1 MAPAL
6 TTSAPTAPHELSS
19 FPNHKAPRTIYPDG
33 IKTSGQHPPLYDIL
47 RPYEDFPKKITGPT
61 VWNVE
66 DYRTHPEQWTH
77 VLSPSEIQEISSTA
91 DAFLASGT
99 PLTGISRENFQL
111 KEFGSFL
118 GVLRKELIDG
128 KGFILFKGLPVQ
140 EWGNHKSAVAYMGL
154 GTHLGYFVS
163 QNAHGHVLGHV
174 KDLGDDPTA
183 ISRVRIYRTNARQ
196 FFHADDADLV
206 GLLCIA
212 KALEGGESD
221 LVSAHEVWNAL
232 QVENPDVAR
241 TLTEPIWYFD
251 RKGETSVGE
260 EEWIRTSG
268 TPTTSGPSPVSPTQA
283 SSRRS
288 PPPRKKPPPCWKK
301 HVSG

>member
-6 TTSAPTAPHELSS
+6 TTSAPTAPHKLSS

-66 DYRTHPEQWTH
+66 DYRSTFCICCLPMPYPQSIHSCFFGGLELINAAHPEQWTH

-128 KGFILFKGLPVQ
+128 KGFILFKGLPVR
-140 EWGNHKSAVAYMGL
+140 EWGNHKSAVAYM
-154 GTHLGYFVS
+154 
-163 QNAHGHVLGHV
+163 
-174 KDLGDDPTA
+174 
-183 ISRVRIYRTNARQ
+183 VRP
-196 FFHADDADLV
+196 L
-206 GLLCIA
+206 
-212 KALEGGESD
+212 
-221 LVSAHEVWNAL
+221 
-232 QVENPDVAR
+232 
-241 TLTEPIWYFD
+241 
-251 RKGETSVGE
+251 
-260 EEWIRTSG
+260 
-268 TPTTSGPSPVSPTQA
+268 PSPLPAPQQLD
-283 SSRRS
+283 
-288 PPPRKKPPPCWKK
+288 
-301 HVSG
+301 